1 MNKLLRNFIFKI
13 ILLTTIIAV
22 ISASI
27 FYFLIPNEYYD
38 SFPFLLLMFPVV
50 SVITHNL
57 LLKSAT
63 KSLSKFNIAFML
75 SFIIKLFVYLAVSAT
90 IISLETEHKAV
101 FVISLLV
108 IYITYTVFDVK
119 IVLDDIKK
127 LNPKDSDS

>member
-1 MNKLLRNFIFKI
+1 
-13 ILLTTIIAV
+13 
-22 ISASI
+22 
-27 FYFLIPNEYYD
+27 
-38 SFPFLLLMFPVV
+38 MFPVV